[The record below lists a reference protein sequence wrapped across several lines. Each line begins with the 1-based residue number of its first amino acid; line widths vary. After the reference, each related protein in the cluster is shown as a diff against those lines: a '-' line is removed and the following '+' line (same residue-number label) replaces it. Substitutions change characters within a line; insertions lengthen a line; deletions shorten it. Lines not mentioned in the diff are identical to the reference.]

1 MKVWSSIFNLIAV
14 LIIAIMLIV
23 VNKIS
28 DTNARQFEEI
38 RLSYAVDYA
47 VEAAF
52 RSAIATDTIGT
63 DYVEGGLEE
72 VKLNPTLILDTFDN
86 ILCLSY
92 DLAPSEENFKKIE
105 QSIATSVLCAIDG
118 YYVLETTEVDSNPYD
133 AVIGGEFELQWG
145 VKRPYIA
152 YSENGERL
160 FAVNLVNEKS
170 IEYIKAAEQL
180 PATPDDSVGEPLIY
194 RKTYA
199 SNTGDDV
206 GKSPTGLT
214 KESVKQAISKLI
226 TEDINFAIH
235 SRNIANMNKQMKS
248 FYMPASSSLTAIN
261 ELKSPTLIVFFQ
273 DSSFLNGYNMDVTSV
288 GGTRVKV
295 KSNVIGFKQV
305 GSDDYYYC
313 YAGQQL
319 GEPGVTV
326 VKRFNSLHDA
336 AMAGYK
342 PHFVF
347 LNKPLSK

>member
-1 MKVWSSIFNLIAV
+1 MKKEFDIYLHNKFFVKFYRRIEVSKLMKT
-14 LIIAIMLIV
+14 IIKRDGRRVPYEISKIQDAIVM
-23 VNKIS
+23 
-28 DTNARQFEEI
+28 A
-38 RLSYAVDYA
+38 
-47 VEAAF
+47 
-52 RSAIATDTIGT
+52 
-63 DYVEGGLEE
+63 
-72 VKLNPTLILDTFDN
+72 
-86 ILCLSY
+86 
-92 DLAPSEENFKKIE
+92 
-105 QSIATSVLCAIDG
+105 ATSVLCAIDG

-170 IEYIKAAEQL
+170 IEYIKEAEQL

-295 KSNVIGFKQV
+295 KSKVIGFKM
-305 GSDDYYYC
+305 GNIYYYF
-313 YAGQQL
+313 YAEQLL
-319 GEPGVTV
+319 GEPGYTDIDD
-326 VKRFNSLHDA
+326 KDKELFNSLHEA

-347 LNKPLSK
+347 LNKPLNK